1 MSDLPDS
8 RSNPT
13 AQRTVLLLGGT
24 GFVGRALCRL
34 LSSRG
39 DWRVIVTTR
48 DPRHGG
54 AISGLSNVRVERL
67 DPLSGD
73 GLRQALQRA
82 DAVVNLVAILHGTS
96 QEFHAAHIQLPD
108 RLGTEVRKLGGKRL
122 VHVSAIGV
130 DEPRDSLYLQSK
142 AVGERLVR
150 HAWPQATILRPSV
163 IFGQEDRF
171 INTFARLQ
179 RFAPFVPL
187 ACSDA
192 RFQPVWVEDV
202 AQAIAAALDR
212 PETSGRT
219 FECAGPDV
227 LTLRDLVRRA
237 GRWAGAPRPILA
249 LPLRLARVQ
258 AWIMERLP
266 GEPLMSRDNLRS
278 MQTPNVAAPGAL
290 SLRDL
295 GIVARSLD
303 DYLARARSAH

>member
-1 MSDLPDS
+1 MSDQPVS
-8 RSNPT
+8 RAPT
-13 AQRTVLLLGGT
+13 GQPTVLVIGGT

-34 LSSRG
+34 LCSRG
-39 DWRVIVTTR
+39 DWRIVATTR
-48 DPRHGG
+48 DPKHGH
-54 AISGLSNVRVERL
+54 AISGLPNVFVERL
-67 DPLSGD
+67 DPLSEEE
-73 GLRQALQRA
+73 LRHALQSV

-96 QEFHAAHIQLPD
+96 QQFHTAHIKLPD
-108 RLGTEVRKLGGKRL
+108 LLGREVRKQGGRRL

-130 DEPRDSLYLQSK
+130 DGARDSLYLQSK
-142 AVGERLVR
+142 SWGERLVLD
-150 HAWPQATILRPSV
+150 AWSETTVLRPSV
-163 IFGQEDRF
+163 IFGKEDRF
-171 INTFARLQ
+171 INTFAKLQ

-202 AQAIAAALDR
+202 ARAIAAALDR
-212 PETSGRT
+212 TETSGRI

-227 LTLRDLVRRA
+227 LTLLELVRRA
-237 GRWAGAPRPILA
+237 GQWAGVARPIIP
-249 LPLRLARVQ
+249 LPLPVARAQ
-258 AWIMERLP
+258 AWIMEQLP

-303 DYLARARSAH
+303 DYLAHG